1 MVELILITVYV
12 GMIVL
17 CHSVGKKKREARQKE
32 EQEFFDKWLTDAMS
46 KKKMASTEEYPE

>member
-1 MVELILITVYV
+1 
-12 GMIVL
+12 MIVL